1 MELEEFK
8 NVARTI
14 NVLFG
19 TGTKAFFD
27 TKEKVLGWFEC
38 LKDLDYAVV
47 SAAVKNLA
55 MRDSK
60 FPPAM
65 SDIRKECM
73 ALTNPPSM
81 SEQEAWAIV
90 RAGIRNGTYGATE
103 EFNSFPADVQ
113 KAVVNAS
120 ALSEWAMLPSDE
132 VDTVIA
138 ALFKR
143 QYRSVIE
150 SKGKDAVLGQ
160 IGTKAGAFAAIAEET
175 AKRLE
180 ARYEAESM

>member
-1 MELEEFK
+1 MTLDEWK
-8 NVARTI
+8 DACKVI
-14 NVLFG
+14 NVMYG
-19 TGTKAFFD
+19 NNNKVVFD
-27 TKEKVLGWFEC
+27 TKEKVIAWHSC
-38 LKDLDYAVV
+38 LEDLEYAMV
-47 SAAVKNLA
+47 ARAIKNHA
-55 MRDSK
+55 MRNK
-60 FPPAM
+60 FPPTIAEIREECVAM
-65 SDIRKECM
+65 TT
-73 ALTNPPSM
+73 APSIT
-81 SEQEAWAIV
+81 EQEAWAIV
-90 RAGIRNGTYGATE
+90 REGIRNGTYGATE
-103 EFNSFPADVQ
+103 EFDSFPADVQ

-160 IGTKAGAFAAIAEET
+160 IGTKAGAFATIAEET

-180 ARYEAESM
+180 ARYETESM